1 MNKYNK
7 YINKTEGYARKK
19 EKQKLL
25 LISLK
30 LKRELLKYSYKTD
43 IKDIIKCSPEN
54 IFKIALMD
62 FSRYNESTKKYIKE
76 EIINKL
82 NKESLI
88 NIYLIMICNFHTEK
102 NTENRDAI
110 MNSFIQTCLIK
121 DIYYD
126 EKEKKFILTAQ
137 DGKKIQFITK
147 LSNINQINEAKGQ
160 CHSISN
166 FIAKQNK
173 DQDINFV
180 TMLVNNYVGEKQY
193 HTVLVSNN
201 VINDFAQNIVIS
213 FDDYKELY
221 NPTIITFE
229 NAQKVYEEIEEIKI
243 QDSEFD
249 NGNAELLN
257 YAIYKQLNKNNKRLI
272 RK

>member
-1 MNKYNK
+1 MDKYNK

-30 LKRELLKYSYKTD
+30 LKRKLLKYSDKTG
-43 IKDIIKCSPEN
+43 IKKIINCSPEN

-88 NIYLIMICNFHTEK
+88 NIYLIMLCNLHTEK
-102 NTENRDAI
+102 NTENRDAT
-110 MNSFIQTCLIK
+110 MNSFIQTGLIK

-126 EKEKKFILTAQ
+126 EKEKKFILTTQ
-137 DGKKIQFITK
+137 DDKKIQFMTK
-147 LSNINQINEAKGQ
+147 LSSVEQINEAKGN

-166 FIAKQNK
+166 FIAKQNDK
-173 DQDINFV
+173 QNIIFV
-180 TMLVNNYVGEKQY
+180 TMLLNNYAGEKHY
-193 HTVLVSNN
+193 HTVLVYNN
-201 VINDFAQNIVIS
+201 IVNDFAQNIVMKY
-213 FDDYKELY
+213 DDYKYLY
-221 NPTIITFE
+221 KPNIISFAT
-229 NAQKVYEEIEEIKI
+229 AKKAHKEIEKIKLKNK
-243 QDSEFD
+243 EFS

-257 YAIYKQLNKNNKRLI
+257 YAVHKQLTKKRLI